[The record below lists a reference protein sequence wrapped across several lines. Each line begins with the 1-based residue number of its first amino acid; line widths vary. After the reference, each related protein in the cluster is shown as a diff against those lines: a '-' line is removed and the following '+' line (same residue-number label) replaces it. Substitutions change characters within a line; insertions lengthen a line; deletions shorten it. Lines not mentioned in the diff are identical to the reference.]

1 MIKCL
6 DNKKLGTYYLSGK
19 LLKELGEKIM
29 KQYNTE
35 DNIEI
40 EVFETPYLNK
50 KTLGFIIK

>member
-1 MIKCL
+1 MNKYL

-50 KTLGFIIK
+50 KTLGFIII